1 MSSTLEDLQSSHA
14 MRFLCRYAK
23 PLAES
28 KATCL
33 PLHTH
38 APVQLFLC
46 KAPCMCYA
54 YVSHVAFIGLC
65 PQLSRGQA

>member
-38 APVQLFLC
+38 ALPFSC
-46 KAPCMCYA
+46 FYA
-54 YVSHVAFIGLC
+54 RHHDCAM
-65 PQLSRGQA
+65 PM